1 MGGHGFQHFP
11 QDLAN
16 VNAWKTMF
24 DPYIIVFFL
33 LRIYSVQIH
42 PNELSTGNVLLFPKF
57 YIETPDFIHLHIM
70 TAE

>member
-1 MGGHGFQHFP
+1 
-11 QDLAN
+11 
-16 VNAWKTMF
+16 MF